1 MTDIIYNTDSTRTR
15 GGSFSQNKPKVLRP
29 FDTSEVKILLLENV
43 NTTAVEAF
51 RKQGYQVSEYIIHE
65 KIDVLFTMINVQVET
80 YAKALVGEELIEKI
94 KDVHVVGIR
103 SKTKLTKAV
112 LDEAKNLL
120 AIGCF
125 CIGTNQVDLKHAAN
139 KGVSE

>member
-1 MTDIIYNTDSTRTR
+1 MNCIK
-15 GGSFSQNKPKVLRP
+15 Q
-29 FDTSEVKILLLENV
+29 EN
-43 NTTAVEAF
+43 
-51 RKQGYQVSEYIIHE
+51 
-65 KIDVLFTMINVQVET
+65 QVET
-80 YAKALVGEELIEKI
+80 YTKALVGDELIEKI
-94 KDVHVVGIR
+94 KDVHVIGIR

-139 KGVSE
+139 KGVSRYYHL

>member
-1 MTDIIYNTDSTRTR
+1 MNCI
-15 GGSFSQNKPKVLRP
+15 
-29 FDTSEVKILLLENV
+29 
-43 NTTAVEAF
+43 
-51 RKQGYQVSEYIIHE
+51 KQR
-65 KIDVLFTMINVQVET
+65 NQVET
-80 YAKALVGEELIEKI
+80 YTKALVGDELIEKI
-94 KDVHVVGIR
+94 KDVHVIGIR

-139 KGVSE
+139 KGVSRYYHL

>member
-1 MTDIIYNTDSTRTR
+1 M
-15 GGSFSQNKPKVLRP
+15 
-29 FDTSEVKILLLENV
+29 
-43 NTTAVEAF
+43 
-51 RKQGYQVSEYIIHE
+51 
-65 KIDVLFTMINVQVET
+65 
-80 YAKALVGEELIEKI
+80 IEKI
-94 KDVHVVGIR
+94 RDAHVVGIR

-139 KGVSE
+139 KGVSLKQGINRGDLKMITFFFFFDG

>member
-1 MTDIIYNTDSTRTR
+1 MGD
-15 GGSFSQNKPKVLRP
+15 
-29 FDTSEVKILLLENV
+29 
-43 NTTAVEAF
+43 
-51 RKQGYQVSEYIIHE
+51 
-65 KIDVLFTMINVQVET
+65 
-80 YAKALVGEELIEKI
+80 ELIEKI
-94 KDVHVVGIR
+94 RDAHVVGIR

-139 KGVSE
+139 KGVSNKQGG